1 MGWHIRVHEI
11 SQRVAWAP
19 GRKRQAPKGGCPR
32 HSRCSSNHR
41 RPVVNPMCLLG
52 VPHVESLLAA
62 SRREGRH
69 PGRKSRHRNS
79 SIASCVTC
87 VSVGDPTCFV
97 SWMGSAP
104 LPCGGQRRDGWDRAP
119 MRVQEVNLSS
129 HSPPLTAS
137 SVSSEPIMRLSCGC
151 AMQEEQQKKL
161 SSGSIQRILHRTEYL
176 KSAYRL

>member
-1 MGWHIRVHEI
+1 MKY
-11 SQRVAWAP
+11 
-19 GRKRQAPKGGCPR
+19 RKEWRGHRAAKG
-32 HSRCSSNHR
+32 R
-41 RPVVNPMCLLG
+41 RPKEVVLGTAVAPQTIDGLSSIPCACWECRMSKACLQ
-52 VPHVESLLAA
+52 PHG
-62 SRREGRH
+62 GRAVH

-151 AMQEEQQKKL
+151 AMQEE
-161 SSGSIQRILHRTEYL
+161 
-176 KSAYRL
+176 